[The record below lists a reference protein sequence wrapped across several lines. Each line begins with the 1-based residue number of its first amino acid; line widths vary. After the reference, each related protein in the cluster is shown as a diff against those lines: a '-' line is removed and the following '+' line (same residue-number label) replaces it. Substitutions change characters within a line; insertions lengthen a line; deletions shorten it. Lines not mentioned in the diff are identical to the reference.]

1 MRIGIVGTFGTVD
14 QLVGLAAEAEDAGWD
29 GYFTWDAVDLGFD
42 GDVWDPWAVLA
53 AAAVR
58 TERITLGA
66 LVFALPRRRPWVVA
80 RQALTVDHLS
90 GGRLVIPAG
99 LGVPTDRA
107 FAGVE
112 GELTSTRERAE
123 LLDDHLAIL
132 DRAFSGETFS
142 YEGTHHRVTDMRFVP
157 RPVQRP
163 RVPIWVV
170 GAFPSERSMGRA
182 VRYDGLVAQL
192 RGDRAMDDLGPA
204 EVAEIAAW
212 VREHRAPDA
221 GPYEIVLQGVLPED
235 PAAAR
240 DHVAALAEAGAT
252 WFVES
257 RWEGPGSTYEA
268 VRERVRRGVPGR

>member
-1 MRIGIVGTFGTVD
+1 MKVGIVGTFGTAHQVVD
-14 QLVGLAAEAEDAGWD
+14 LAVAAEEHGWD
-29 GYFTWDAVDLGFD
+29 GFFTWDAIDLDMEGAI
-42 GDVWDPWAVLA
+42 WDPWAVLA

-80 RQALTVDHLS
+80 RQAVTVDHLS
-90 GGRLVIPAG
+90 GGRLVVPAG
-99 LGVPTDRA
+99 LGVPIDKG
-107 FAGVE
+107 FVGVS
-112 GELTSTRERAE
+112 GELVGTRERAE
-123 LLDDHLAIL
+123 LLDDHLEIL
-132 DRAFSGETFS
+132 ARAFSGERFS
-142 YEGTHHRVTDMRFVP
+142 FDGTHHTVTDLQILP

-182 VRYDGLVAQL
+182 ARYDGVVPQL
-192 RGDRAMDDLGPA
+192 RGDRAMQHLGPA
-204 EVAEIAAW
+204 EVAEVAAW

-221 GPYEIVLQGVLPED
+221 GPFDIVLQGELPDD

-240 DHVAALAEAGAT
+240 DHLAALAEAGGT

-257 RWEGPGSTYEA
+257 RWEGPESTYEA
-268 VRERVRRGVPGR
+268 LSARIRRGAPAR

>member
-1 MRIGIVGTFGTVD
+1 MRFGIVGTFGTVD

-29 GYFTWDAVDLGFD
+29 GYFTWDGVDIGVD

-99 LGVPTDRA
+99 LGVPVDRA
-107 FAGVE
+107 FTGVE

-132 DRAFSGETFS
+132 DLAFGGETFS
-142 YEGTHHRVTDMRFVP
+142 YQGTHHHVTDLRFRL

-170 GAFPSERSMGRA
+170 GAYPSERSMGRA
-182 VRYDGLVAQL
+182 VRYDGLVPQL
-192 RGDRAMDDLGPA
+192 RGDRAMDELGPA

-221 GPYEIVLQGVLPED
+221 GPYEIVLQGVLPAD
-235 PAAAR
+235 PAEAQ
-240 DHVAALAEAGAT
+240 DHAAALAEAGAT

-268 VRERVRRGVPGR
+268 LAERVRQGVPRG

>member
-1 MRIGIVGTFGTVD
+1 MKFGIVGTFGTVD

-29 GYFTWDAVDLGFD
+29 GYFTWDAVDIGVD

-53 AAAVR
+53 AVAVR

-112 GELTSTRERAE
+112 GERTSTRERAE

-132 DRAFSGETFS
+132 DLAFSGETFS
-142 YEGTHHRVTDMRFVP
+142 YQGTHHRVTDLQFRP

-170 GAFPSERSMGRA
+170 GAYPSERSMGRA
-182 VRYDGLVAQL
+182 VRYDGLVPQL
-192 RGDRAMDDLGPA
+192 RGDRAMDELGPA

-212 VREHRAPDA
+212 VREHRAPGA

-235 PAAAR
+235 PAEAQDRA
-240 DHVAALAEAGAT
+240 AALAEAGAT

-257 RWEGPGSTYEA
+257 RWEGPGATYA
-268 VRERVRRGVPGR
+268 ALTERVRQGVPRG